1 MIEGDDLHPAGNV
14 EKMRRGEPL
23 SDEDRWPWLEALAQ
37 AASGHLKGEKDQ
49 EGKKGQEVQQE
60 DLQAAVL
67 QQLLGEVFPVVA
79 QEGVMEGQE
88 ILQLKSRTK
97 VFKNKLR

>member
-1 MIEGDDLHPAGNV
+1 MPIV
-14 EKMRRGEPL
+14 
-23 SDEDRWPWLEALAQ
+23 
-37 AASGHLKGEKDQ
+37 
-49 EGKKGQEVQQE
+49 VQQE

-88 ILQLKSRTK
+88 ILQLTSRTK